1 MRQLVLHPFS
11 CCRIVEL
18 RRLFRWLSV
27 RLVQVRL
34 VLFSL
39 QVAHLLAALAAGLKA
54 RPSRS
59 VLTTGCNPLLLRTL
73 ADLCVKVVSTAL
85 VNDVEAL
92 GAVQNLRDFLDCI
105 LV

>member
-18 RRLFRWLSV
+18 HRLFRWLSV

-39 QVAHLLAALAAGLKA
+39 QAALPLVVP
-54 RPSRS
+54 RSRTQGS
-59 VLTTGCNPLLLRTL
+59 SQSISSDHWLHLLLLRTL
-73 ADLCVKVVSTAL
+73 ADLCVKDVSTAL

-92 GAVQNLRDFLDCI
+92 GAVQNLRDFLDSI